1 MGNKM
6 WAEFKKFIQ
15 RGSVIDLAVGVIIGG
30 AFGTIVNSLVND
42 VIMPPIGLLIGNVDF
57 SDLYINLSGGSYA
70 SLAEAQNAGAVTI
83 NIGLF
88 INALINFLILAFV
101 IFILVRQVNKL
112 QKPEPAIAQSTK
124 ECPFCLSSIPLK
136 ATRCP
141 RCTSELK

>member
-1 MGNKM
+1 M

-30 AFGTIVNSLVND
+30 AFGSIVNSLVND

-57 SDLYINLSGGSYA
+57 SDLYINLSGGNYL
-70 SLAEAQNAGAVTI
+70 SLADAQSAGAVTI

-88 INALINFLILAFV
+88 INSVINFLILAFV

-112 QKPEPAIAQSTK
+112 QKPEPVAVPSTK
-124 ECPFCLSSIPLK
+124 ECQFCFSSIPLK

-141 RCTSELK
+141 HCTSELK